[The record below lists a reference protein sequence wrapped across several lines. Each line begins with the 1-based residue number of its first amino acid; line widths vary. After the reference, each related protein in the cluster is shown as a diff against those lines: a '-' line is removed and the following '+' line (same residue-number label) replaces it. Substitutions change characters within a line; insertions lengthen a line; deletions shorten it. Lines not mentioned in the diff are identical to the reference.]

1 MDKNKSTDFEI
12 RAYSKKE
19 LALCYFPDLDPKL
32 GVKYEKYGHLSDCFD
47 YFMCKFL
54 DEPWGRFQS
63 KTSGIATTVGPIYG
77 TFSEY

>member
-32 GVKYEKYGHLSDCFD
+32 GVKRLMRWIKRNDKLVIELEKTGYKD
-47 YFMCKFL
+47 KFRWMNASQVEL
-54 DEPWGRFQS
+54 IIEFLGDP
-63 KTSGIATTVGPIYG
+63 
-77 TFSEY
+77 